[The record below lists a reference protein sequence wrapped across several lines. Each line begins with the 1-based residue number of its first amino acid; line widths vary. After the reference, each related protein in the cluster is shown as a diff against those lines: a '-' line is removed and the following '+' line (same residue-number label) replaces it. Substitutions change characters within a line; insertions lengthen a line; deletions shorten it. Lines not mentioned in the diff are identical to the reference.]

1 MEGVDSNGRMYL
13 LQRPDHAE
21 IEARLWRLYIGAE
34 EKMEDYRNRLR
45 FKVEDARRKEQSLV
59 EWEDAIAY
67 REYKL
72 ENAEDTVVSLMR
84 ELKLKEV
91 LLLEKTAEVS
101 KYKRQ
106 AEDAVREARADERRF
121 EEVCVLFILCVI
133 VLSRT
138 SERCMDVRRV
148 GMTTDTRFVIVCVV
162 SVF

>member
-1 MEGVDSNGRMYL
+1 MEGVGSNRHMYL
-13 LQRPDHAE
+13 LQRPSHAE
-21 IEARLWRLYIGAE
+21 IEARLWRMYIGAE

>member
-1 MEGVDSNGRMYL
+1 MEGVGPNGHMFL
-13 LQRPDHAE
+13 LQRPSHAE
-21 IEARLWRLYIGAE
+21 IEARLWRMYIGAE
-34 EKMEDYRNRLR
+34 QKMEDYRNRLR

-72 ENAEDTVVSLMR
+72 ENKEDDIVSLMR

-91 LLLEKTAEVS
+91 LLLDKTAEVT

-121 EEVCVLFILCVI
+121 EEVCRLCILCVI
-133 VLSRT
+133 VFSRT
-138 SERCMDVRRV
+138 SEHCMAVRR
-148 GMTTDTRFVIVCVV
+148 GGTMTDTRFVSVCVMGV
-162 SVF
+162 

>member
-1 MEGVDSNGRMYL
+1 MEGVGSNGHMYL
-13 LQRPDHAE
+13 LHRPSHAE
-21 IEARLWRLYIGAE
+21 IEARLWRMYILAE

-84 ELKLKEV
+84 ELKLKEI
-91 LLLEKTAEVS
+91 LILEKTAEVS

>member
-1 MEGVDSNGRMYL
+1 M
-13 LQRPDHAE
+13 
-21 IEARLWRLYIGAE
+21 YIGAE
-34 EKMEDYRNRLR
+34 QKMEDYRNRLR

-72 ENAEDTVVSLMR
+72 ENKEDNIVSLMR

-91 LLLEKTAEVS
+91 LLLEKTAEVT

-121 EEVCVLFILCVI
+121 EEVCRLCILCVI
-133 VLSRT
+133 VFSRT
-138 SERCMDVRRV
+138 SEHCMAVRR
-148 GMTTDTRFVIVCVV
+148 GGTMTDTRFVSVCVMGV
-162 SVF
+162 

>member
-1 MEGVDSNGRMYL
+1 M
-13 LQRPDHAE
+13 
-21 IEARLWRLYIGAE
+21 YIGAE
-34 EKMEDYRNRLR
+34 QKMEDYRNILR
-45 FKVEDARRKEQSLV
+45 FKVKDARRKEQSLV

-72 ENAEDTVVSLMR
+72 ENKEDDIVSLMR

-91 LLLEKTAEVS
+91 LLLEKTAEVT

-106 AEDAVREARADERRF
+106 AEDAVREARADERRN

-138 SERCMDVRRV
+138 SERCMAVRRV
-148 GMTTDTRFVIVCVV
+148 GTMTDTRFVSVCVIGV
-162 SVF
+162 

>member
-1 MEGVDSNGRMYL
+1 MDSNGRMYL
-13 LQRPDHAE
+13 MQRPSHAE
-21 IEARLWRLYIGAE
+21 IEARLWRMYILAE
-34 EKMEDYRNRLR
+34 DKAEDFKNRLR

-59 EWEDAIAY
+59 EWEDTLAY

-72 ENAEDTVVSLMR
+72 ENAEDTVISLMK
-84 ELKLKEV
+84 ELKLKDV

-121 EEVCVLFILCVI
+121 EEVCVLLILCII
-133 VLSRT
+133 VLSRL
-138 SERCMDVRRV
+138 SERYMDVRRV
-148 GMTTDTRFVIVCVV
+148 GMMTDTRFVSVCVV

>member
-1 MEGVDSNGRMYL
+1 MEGVGPNGHMFL
-13 LQRPDHAE
+13 LQRPSHAE
-21 IEARLWRLYIGAE
+21 IEARLWRMYIGAE
-34 EKMEDYRNRLR
+34 QKMEDYRNRLR

-72 ENAEDTVVSLMR
+72 ENKEDDIVSLMR

-91 LLLEKTAEVS
+91 LLLEKTAEVT

-138 SERCMDVRRV
+138 SERCMAVRRV
-148 GMTTDTRFVIVCVV
+148 GMMTDTRFVSVCVMG
-162 SVF
+162 VF

>member
-21 IEARLWRLYIGAE
+21 IEARLWRMYIGAE

-84 ELKLKEV
+84 ELKL
-91 LLLEKTAEVS
+91 
-101 KYKRQ
+101 
-106 AEDAVREARADERRF
+106 
-121 EEVCVLFILCVI
+121 
-133 VLSRT
+133 
-138 SERCMDVRRV
+138 
-148 GMTTDTRFVIVCVV
+148 
-162 SVF
+162 